1 MTLPLQPRPD
11 EPAPPLDVRNVGLT
25 ILGTTALIVLLKYM
39 QQVFIPFVLSGLIF
53 YALDPLVD
61 AMQRWRIPRAIGAA
75 LVLVTVVGGAGIG
88 AYQLSDE
95 ALVLVEQLPTAAR
108 KLRTALRPSPGGRPG
123 ALGRVQQAA
132 TELDKTAAEATTS
145 AAAPRGVVR
154 VQVEEP
160 GLRATDFIWR
170 GSLGMLTAASQGI
183 MVLFLAYFLLVAD
196 DLFKRKLIVHL
207 GDTLSKKKITVQ
219 ILDQIGSRIERFL
232 LVQIFTSAV
241 VAVATG
247 LALWGLGVEQAVV
260 WGLAAGLFNSIPYF
274 GPVIVTAGLAIIAFM
289 QFGTLQMMTVVAGT
303 ALLITTLEGWLL
315 TPMLLGRAAQ
325 MNQVAVFAGLLFWSW
340 LWGVWGLLLAVP
352 MMMVIKTTCDHVED
366 LRPVADLL
374 SD

>member
-1 MTLPLQPRPD
+1 MTLPLQPHPD
-11 EPAPPLDVRNVGLT
+11 EPAPPLDVRHLGLT
-25 ILGTTALIVLLKYM
+25 ILAVTALIVLLKYM
-39 QQVFIPFVLSGLIF
+39 QQVFIPFIVSGLIF

-108 KLRTALRPSPGGRPG
+108 KLRTALRPSPGGLPG

-247 LALWGLGVEQAVV
+247 LALWGLGVEQAAV
-260 WGLAAGLFNSIPYF
+260 WGSPRGSSTPSRTSDRSSSP
-274 GPVIVTAGLAIIAFM
+274 PVWPSSRSCSS
-289 QFGTLQMMTVVAGT
+289 
-303 ALLITTLEGWLL
+303 E
-315 TPMLLGRAAQ
+315 PSR
-325 MNQVAVFAGLLFWSW
+325 
-340 LWGVWGLLLAVP
+340 
-352 MMMVIKTTCDHVED
+352 
-366 LRPVADLL
+366 
-374 SD
+374 

>member
-1 MTLPLQPRPD
+1 MTLPLQPRPN